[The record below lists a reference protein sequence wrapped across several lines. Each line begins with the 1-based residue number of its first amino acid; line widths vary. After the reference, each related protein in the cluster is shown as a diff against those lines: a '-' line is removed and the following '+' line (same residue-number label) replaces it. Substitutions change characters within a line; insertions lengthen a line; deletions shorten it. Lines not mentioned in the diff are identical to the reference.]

1 MQNARQLQA
10 NTLSSRRSSFAHP
23 VPKATDHSDGSFE
36 KSHRRSLT
44 YLSEFSASVFGAQAR
59 RKPGSRRSS
68 TQAATDAQSEDA
80 FKAPRRP
87 RTSRRSSQLPDTCNG
102 LPITPNESRFDHA
115 NSYFSNSYL
124 GEYQQHPET
133 HNSLQKTTSADHV
146 NIDDIDR
153 TSAYAIS
160 PGDTTTAEPPQLNT
174 PIHLSRPPLQSRYSS
189 NKAFFQAR
197 GLCTDE
203 TLVTPPGSASSTTA
217 ENADLNPFDN
227 LKVNG
232 YSSHPLVK
240 EPSLL
245 SPQPKDSSLGPF
257 TPDIDTQIA
266 QHHEPRRREDSF
278 RSHRD
283 SISFY
288 FSNSEDPFDGEDSDL
303 ESETLTHNWG
313 QSVLSFPSFIDNDLM
328 TNPKN
333 KERFEWQYMLNSVLT
348 SDIVKIE
355 KLRLR
360 KIASSRKDDDS
371 NYSEQLWL
379 EIWCWLT
386 HRSIDHQKENLK
398 YMRGGMIDL
407 LLAIL
412 NFRWE
417 EDHQD
422 TPIEAVDRL
431 LNKLEK
437 YERLYP
443 SRRAILA
450 DHSLYA
456 SESFQRK
463 LDVLTAYSNS
473 IHALLLQTNI
483 LRNWVG
489 NDDLDITR
497 KKTHLSNNSAQ
508 ISDGPFVERLCRE
521 CGLIRSFEIKIMVN
535 LNNNLTKVCNTL
547 ITYREELNQ
556 CNLPRYV
563 DEYLRLV
570 SFPSKLI
577 KEILCLRM
585 SYAESILNVSPFTID
600 SLLYDLRSAMSLAVD
615 IMQQHAVLVDQICN
629 DQLTSDKSQA
639 LNDVL
644 VSSLKVYFDLLKRK
658 VNRGCALHCFKETEV
673 LEDEWDFL
681 SSICPFIQNGYQ
693 LMTKNL
699 TSFVS
704 DILVNI
710 NQYLN
715 DQLEETSL
723 TDPGMI
729 TSFYIRTL
737 DSVRIRFR
745 KLMNY
750 ARTLKSCMENSSE
763 YVIRDD
769 ALPILIQ
776 RLCESNHVLT
786 YTASIEHEGA
796 YVIVP
801 GQLENTPN
809 VLRDV
814 LSMTFNQNRFQY
826 EGMIPYVIVLSPNT
840 SIYWTGR
847 VMDLDVPEV
856 SISMAPNRVRL
867 VTAVTGEQL
876 VVAQELFSELVG
888 DTISLEN
895 PSKANSSLV
904 NKEMTRTKKHA
915 LKLALSL
922 LDAIQLIRTRYHG
935 RNCQN
940 LIHYSFSYAIE
951 FAQRLMRLSILDP
964 SSMGPIRRRMIMLA
978 ISWVGFIYDDC
989 SPTDRNTFRWTVT
1002 ALEFAMIMTYGSNI
1016 LMIDRKAFEE
1026 LRDKVGKCMALLLLH
1041 FDVMGSINNVE
1052 NPGVEIPFRLIR
1064 HNPRQIRFKDEEGSS
1079 FMKEEVMQHIAE
1091 LEARRRELL
1100 TRSQLIGRVL
1110 DDTSEENR
1118 LLKELASAKS
1128 NITIRWQQ
1136 GDVIGTGSFGTVYRA
1151 VNLDTGDLMAV
1162 KTVALHKPRIS
1173 RSLIKR
1179 IKGEMIVLELLDHP
1193 NIVCYYGIEVHREKI
1208 NIFMELYQGS
1218 TLAEFLRYGRIEDE
1232 LVIQV
1237 YALQLL
1243 EGLTYIHSCGVS
1255 HRDVK
1260 PENILFDHNGVMKFT
1275 DFGSAKIS
1283 VPTASR
1289 IYEQLT
1295 LQEKEEY
1302 EKEFPENPVA
1312 SNFHRDNAITGSPMY
1327 MAPELLLGTDTDK
1340 VGAMDIWSLGC
1351 VIVEMATGSP
1361 PWPKVDNRF
1370 SLMFHIATLNPPII
1384 PQDDQLSPMG
1394 QNFLKRCFVTDP
1406 EQRATATD
1414 LLMDPWVYALRV
1426 GTEFDL
1432 VNNTTK
1438 SNQETYSNS
1447 ATPIEL

>member
-1 MQNARQLQA
+1 MQNAREVRA
-10 NTLSSRRSSFAHP
+10 NAVNSRRKSLDP
-23 VPKATDHSDGSFE
+23 LPDGSHRPDDSFE

-44 YLSEFSASVFGAQAR
+44 YLSEFSASIFSEAKR
-59 RKPGSRRSS
+59 NSLSRRSS
-68 TQAATDAQSEDA
+68 ITQTQNEEAIKAQRHSRSGHRYSHSETR
-80 FKAPRRP
+80 K
-87 RTSRRSSQLPDTCNG
+87 G
-102 LPITPNESRFDHA
+102 LSLTPNEQKPNEADG
-115 NSYFSNSYL
+115 YFSSSYL
-124 GEYQQHPET
+124 RDYPQYPEA
-133 HNSLQKTTSADHV
+133 HSSLQKVSSADHV
-146 NIDDIDR
+146 SMDEIDP
-153 TSAYAIS
+153 TVAIS
-160 PGDTTTAEPPQLNT
+160 PGDTTIAGPPLLKT
-174 PIHLSRPPLQSRYSS
+174 PNHMSRPPLQLHHSF
-189 NKAFFQAR
+189 NKGLFRAR
-197 GLCTDE
+197 GLRTDE
-203 TLVTPPGSASSTTA
+203 TLVTPPGSASPTIA
-217 ENADLNPFDN
+217 ENADLGSLES

-232 YSSHPLVK
+232 Y
-240 EPSLL
+240 PSLPLTVEQSL
-245 SPQPKDSSLGPF
+245 SSPKPKDDYLKPYISDVDS
-257 TPDIDTQIA
+257 QI
-266 QHHEPRRREDSF
+266 QSEPRGR
-278 RSHRD
+278 RD
-283 SISFY
+283 SILSQRDSLGLY
-288 FSNSEDPFDGEDSDL
+288 MPSSEDPFEDED
-303 ESETLTHNWG
+303 EDEEFETSANHWG
-313 QSVLSFPSFIDNDLM
+313 QSFLSIPSFIYSDLT

-333 KERFEWQYMLNSVLT
+333 KERFVWQYMLNSVLT

-360 KIASSRKDDDS
+360 KIASSQKDVNS
-371 NYSEQLWL
+371 NYSESLWL
-379 EIWCWLT
+379 EIYCWLT
-386 HRSIDHQKENLK
+386 HRSIDYQKEDLK
-398 YMRGGMIDL
+398 YMRAGMIDL
-407 LLAIL
+407 LLEIL

-417 EDHQD
+417 EDNQGS
-422 TPIEAVDRL
+422 PLEAVDRL

-443 SRRAILA
+443 SRRAILS

-456 SESFQRK
+456 SESFQHK

-473 IHALLLQTNI
+473 IHALLLQINI

-497 KKTHLSNNSAQ
+497 KKSNLSNNSTQ

-521 CGLIRSFEIKIMVN
+521 CGLIRSFEVKIMVDMN
-535 LNNNLTKVCNTL
+535 LILTKICSTL
-547 ITYREELNQ
+547 VTYREELKQ
-556 CNLPRYV
+556 CNLPHYV
-563 DEYLRLV
+563 DEYMRLV

-577 KEILCLRM
+577 KEILNLRL
-585 SYAESILNVSPFTID
+585 SYAESIMNVSPFTID

-615 IMQQHAVLVDQICN
+615 IMQQYAILVDQICN
-629 DQLTSDKSQA
+629 DQLTSDESQT

-644 VSSLKVYFDLLKRK
+644 VTSLKVYFDLLKRK
-658 VNRGCALHCFKETEV
+658 VKNGCALHYFKETEV
-673 LEDEWDFL
+673 LEDEWEFL

-699 TSFVS
+699 TRFVS

-715 DQLEETSL
+715 DQLEEPNLTS
-723 TDPGMI
+723 PSII
-729 TSFYIRTL
+729 TSFYMKTL
-737 DSVRIRFR
+737 DCVRIRFR
-745 KLMNY
+745 KLMSF

-763 YVIRDD
+763 YIIRED
-769 ALPILIQ
+769 ALSVLVQ
-776 RLCESNHVLT
+776 RLCESNHILT

-801 GQLENTPN
+801 GQLENSPN
-809 VLRDV
+809 VLREV

-826 EGMIPYVIVLSPNT
+826 EGLIPYVIVISPNT

-847 VMDLDVPEV
+847 VMNLDVPEV
-856 SISMAPNRVRL
+856 SIAIAPNRVRL

-876 VVAQELFSELVG
+876 SMAREIFEELVG
-888 DTISLEN
+888 DTVNLEN

-922 LDAIQLIRTRYHG
+922 LDAIHLIRINFHG

-964 SSMGPIRRRMIMLA
+964 SSLGPIRRRMIMLA

-1016 LMIDRKAFEE
+1016 LMIERKAFEE

-1041 FDVMGSINNVE
+1041 FDVMGSYNVVE
-1052 NPGVEIPFRLIR
+1052 NQGTEIPARLIK
-1064 HNPRQIRFKDEEGSS
+1064 HSTKQTNFNDEECSE
-1079 FMKEEVMQHIAE
+1079 FVKEEVMRHIVE
-1091 LEARRRELL
+1091 LEVRRKEFL
-1100 TRSQLIGRVL
+1100 TQSQLIGRVL

-1118 LLKELASAKS
+1118 LLKELASANS

-1136 GDVIGTGSFGTVYRA
+1136 GEIIGRGSFGTVYRA

-1162 KTVALHKPRIS
+1162 KTIALHKPRIS

-1179 IKGEMIVLELLDHP
+1179 IRGEMIILELLDHP

-1237 YALQLL
+1237 YVLQLL
-1243 EGLTYIHSCGVS
+1243 EGLSYMHSCGIS

-1260 PENILFDHNGVMKFT
+1260 PENILFDDNGVMKFT

-1283 VPTASR
+1283 VPTASKL
-1289 IYEQLT
+1289 YEQLT

-1302 EKEFPENPVA
+1302 EKEFPEDPTT
-1312 SNFHRDNAITGSPMY
+1312 SNFHRNSTLTGSPMY
-1327 MAPELLLGTDTDK
+1327 MAPELLLGTSTDE

-1351 VIVEMATGSP
+1351 VIVEMATGFP
-1361 PWPKVDNRF
+1361 PWPKLDNRF
-1370 SLMFHIATLNPPII
+1370 SLMFYISALNPPII

-1394 QNFLKRCFVTDP
+1394 QRFLKRCFATEP
-1406 EQRATATD
+1406 EKRATAAD
-1414 LLMDPWVYALRV
+1414 LLMDPWLYALRV

-1432 VNNTTK
+1432 LNNSTK
-1438 SNQETYSNS
+1438 SEEESYSNS
-1447 ATPIEL
+1447 AIPMEL